1 MNPEVAQ
8 DTNSPEYTTE
18 KMNVTM
24 NNEDPGSLTTVSTS
38 TNEQWKKVGERVSAF
53 LADLPEYLAEFFG
66 EYRRPII
73 TVSLVIGALIAVKL
87 LLAVLDAIND
97 IPLLSPLFELV
108 GMGYSAW
115 FIYRYVWKA
124 ENRQELVNDFN
135 SLKAQVLGTN
145 KSLS

>member
-1 MNPEVAQ
+1 
-8 DTNSPEYTTE
+8 
-18 KMNVTM
+18 MNVTM

>member
-1 MNPEVAQ
+1 MDPEVTQ

-24 NNEDPGSLTTVSTS
+24 NNEDPGSLTKVSTP
-38 TNEQWKKVGERVSAF
+38 TNEQWKRIGERISEF

-108 GMGYSAW
+108 GMGYTAW
-115 FIYRYVWKA
+115 FVYRYVWKA

-135 SLKAQVLGTN
+135 SLKAQVLGT